1 MSLIVPASTWIG
13 EVIQSEAGG
22 SPEPFSLVDLV
33 TNVWMGA
40 NAWVYAASASIFA
53 GVVLPA
59 VWSTKPFRRKAAA
72 EMVDRLLRFFR
83 RRR

>member
-1 MSLIVPASTWIG
+1 M
-13 EVIQSEAGG
+13 
-22 SPEPFSLVDLV
+22 